1 MTLLTIGI
9 IGVIFLIVVSGL
21 YVFVIGFV
29 RKADIPW
36 LVESE
41 IRKTPFGKYYRQITD
56 ANQWLFDHNAQGLNI
71 ESHDGLKLHG
81 LWVPAE
87 DARGTILLV
96 HGYRSTYL
104 VDFAPAF
111 AHYHQ
116 MGLNLLIPSQRA
128 HGESE
133 GKLITFGVKESQDML
148 LWCKYHNRHLTDCD
162 IVLSGLSMGASTV
175 IYMTGE
181 TLPENVKGIIA
192 DCGFTSPKDILRTVF
207 KKVTHLPGE
216 PALFVTNLITKLF
229 AGFSIND
236 CDSRK
241 ILRKIS
247 IPVLLIHG
255 KCDTFVPCEMTKQAY
270 EACNSIKEI
279 LLVDGA
285 EHGESFL
292 VDPESYILKVKNF
305 IANILGIALGKE

>member
-1 MTLLTIGI
+1 MTFVTIGI
-9 IGVIFLIVVSGL
+9 IGVLFLIVVSGL

-111 AHYHQ
+111 AYYHK
-116 MGLNLLIPSQRA
+116 MGLNLLIPAQRA
-128 HGESE
+128 HGESG
-133 GKLITFGVKESQDML
+133 GKLITFGVKESQDMM
-148 LWCKYHNRHLTDCD
+148 LWCKYHNHHLSNCD
-162 IVLSGLSMGASTV
+162 IVLNGLSMGASTV
-175 IYMTGE
+175 LMASGKE
-181 TLPENVKGIIA
+181 LPDNVIGILS
-192 DCGFTSPKDILRTVF
+192 DCGFSSGREIICHVAKRL
-207 KKVTHLPGE
+207 KLP
-216 PALFVTNLITKLF
+216 
-229 AGFSIND
+229 
-236 CDSRK
+236 
-241 ILRKIS
+241 
-247 IPVLLIHG
+247 PVLIFPFIKLGARLFGRFDIDECPPKEALKNCKKPVLFFHG
-255 KCDTFVPCEMTKQAY
+255 EADSFVPCYMSEENFDSCPTRKKLVTVPGAGHGLCYPVDQEKY
-270 EACNSIKEI
+270 LKE
-279 LLVDGA
+279 
-285 EHGESFL
+285 
-292 VDPESYILKVKNF
+292 LKEFFEV
-305 IANILGIALGKE
+305 